1 MPAKVNRH
9 LNGYSDMVAAVRELQ
24 AYLGRPVSNDIV
36 RADMPNELIKLQTF
50 LSTQVAAGQPSG
62 FKWAPSNIRKTV
74 VDHSIPGTIIALQKA
89 ADLT

>member
-1 MPAKVNRH
+1 MPSTVNRH
-9 LNGYSDMVAAVRELQ
+9 LNGYSDMVAAVRALQ
-24 AYLGRPVSNDIV
+24 AYLGRPVSSDIV
-36 RADMPNELIKLQTF
+36 RADMPLELIKLQTY

-62 FKWAPSNIRKTV
+62 FKWDPANIRKAI